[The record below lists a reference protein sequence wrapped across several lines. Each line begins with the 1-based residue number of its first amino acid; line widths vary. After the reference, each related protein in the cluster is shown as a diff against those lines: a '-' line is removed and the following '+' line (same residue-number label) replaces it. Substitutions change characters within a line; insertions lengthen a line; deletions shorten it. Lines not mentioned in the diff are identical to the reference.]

1 MSALVGAVGSWWFP
15 QISNARVAVFRT
27 VAYLF
32 IFVDVFLT
40 TSWVS
45 NHAAIPTE
53 LYQPLFIGR
62 VLNLPEPTATFVIAT
77 KILLLESAA
86 AAAFGFK
93 QRITGALVAVLY
105 LEWMVIAMSYGKVDH
120 DRFAFLVA
128 LFVLPTVP
136 EARWGDKTRS
146 EAAGWALRMIQIGVI
161 ATYFLAA
168 FAKLR
173 FGGIEWLNGAT
184 LVRAVMR
191 RGTYL
196 VDPLTLENPW
206 ILHAAQWFLVAF
218 ELATPLMLTQRFRS
232 AFVKAAFAFHL
243 VTYASITIIFLPH
256 VVCLLSFLELE
267 RLGPKLQGWRNARGE
282 ARGSPMARTPTM
294 YQVVND

>member
-1 MSALVGAVGSWWFP
+1 MSTLVTATRSWWFP
-15 QISNARVAVFRT
+15 NISNARVAVFRT

-45 NHAAIPTE
+45 NHALIPTE

-62 VLNLPEPTATFVIAT
+62 LLNLPEPTATFVIAT
-77 KILLLESAA
+77 KILLLVFAA
-86 AAAFGFK
+86 AAACGFK
-93 QRITGALVAVLY
+93 QRITGALVALLY

-136 EARWGDKTRS
+136 EARWGDSTRS
-146 EAAGWALRMIQIGVI
+146 EAAGWALRMIQIGVV

-191 RGTYL
+191 RGTFL
-196 VDPLTLENPW
+196 ANPLLEVPW
-206 ILHAAQWFLVAF
+206 VLHMSQWLLVAF
-218 ELATPLMLTQRFRS
+218 ELATPLMLTERFRS
-232 AFVKAAFAFHL
+232 GFVKVALAFHV
-243 VTYASITIIFLPH
+243 VTYASITIVFLPH
-256 VVCLLSFLELE
+256 LVCLLTFLELE
-267 RLGPKLQGWRNARGE
+267 RYGTKLQSWWRTRAWVGY
-282 ARGSPMARTPTM
+282 SS
-294 YQVVND
+294 QVF

>member
-1 MSALVGAVGSWWFP
+1 MSPMVGTVIAAVRSWWFP
-15 QISNARVAVFRT
+15 NISNGRVAVFRT

-45 NHAAIPTE
+45 NHAVIPTE

-62 VLNLPEPTATFVIAT
+62 LLNLPEPTTTFVITT
-77 KILLLESAA
+77 KILLLVFAA

-93 QRITGALVAVLY
+93 QRITGALVAILY

-136 EARWGDKTRS
+136 EARWGDSTRS
-146 EAAGWALRMIQIGVI
+146 EAAGWALRMIQIGVV

-184 LVRAVMR
+184 LVRAVLR
-191 RGTYL
+191 RGTFL
-196 VDPLTLENPW
+196 STPLLEAPW
-206 ILHAAQWFLVAF
+206 VLHVSQWLLVAF
-218 ELATPLMLTQRFRS
+218 ELATPLMLTERFRS
-232 AFVKAAFAFHL
+232 LFVKVAFAFHI
-243 VTYASITIIFLPH
+243 VTYASITIVFLPH
-256 VVCLLSFLELE
+256 VVCLLTFLELE
-267 RLGPKLQGWRNARGE
+267 RYGAKLKNRFARYTS
-282 ARGSPMARTPTM
+282 SPNHVPEGQPLT
-294 YQVVND
+294 

>member
-1 MSALVGAVGSWWFP
+1 MSGRFVSALRGWWYP
-15 QISNARVAVFRT
+15 VVPNSRVAVFRT

-32 IFVDVFLT
+32 IFVDIFLT

-45 NHAAIPTE
+45 NHAVIPTD
-53 LYQPLFIGR
+53 LYRPLFIGR
-62 VLNLPEPTATFVIAT
+62 LLNLPEPTTMVVVAT
-77 KILLLESAA
+77 KVLLLVCAG

-93 QRITGALVAVLY
+93 QRITGALVALLY

-136 EARWGDKTRS
+136 EARWGDQTRS
-146 EAAGWALRMIQIGVI
+146 EAAGWALRMIQIGVV

-196 VDPLTLENPW
+196 VDPITLENPW

-218 ELATPLMLTQRFRS
+218 ELATPLMLTERFRKV
-232 AFVKAAFAFHL
+232 FVKAAFAFHL

-267 RLGPKLQGWRNARGE
+267 RHGDALRTRVRRITGRLGTRRRLG
-282 ARGSPMARTPTM
+282 TT
-294 YQVVND
+294 

>member
-1 MSALVGAVGSWWFP
+1 MTMRVGAVRSSWWFP
-15 QISNARVAVFRT
+15 QISNGRVAVFRT

-77 KILLLESAA
+77 KILLLMCAA

-93 QRITGALVAVLY
+93 QRITGALVALLY
-105 LEWMVIAMSYGKVDH
+105 LEWMIIAMSYGKVDH

-136 EARWGDKTRS
+136 EARWGDSTRS
-146 EAAGWALRMIQIGVI
+146 EAAGWALRMIQIGVV

-191 RGTYL
+191 RGTFL
-196 VDPLTLENPW
+196 STPLLEAPW
-206 ILHAAQWFLVAF
+206 VLHVSQWLLVAF
-218 ELATPLMLTQRFRS
+218 ELATPLMLTERFRS
-232 AFVKAAFAFHL
+232 AFVKTAFVFHI

-256 VVCLLSFLELE
+256 VVCLLTFLELE
-267 RLGPKLQGWRNARGE
+267 RFGAKLQGWW
-282 ARGSPMARTPTM
+282 RTRRFGGLQPAAIRR
-294 YQVVND
+294 

>member
-1 MSALVGAVGSWWFP
+1 MSTRFVSALRGWWYP
-15 QISNARVAVFRT
+15 VVPNSRVAVFRT

-40 TSWVS
+40 TSWVG
-45 NHAAIPTE
+45 NHAVIPTE

-62 VLNLPEPTATFVIAT
+62 LLNLPEPTTTVVVAT
-77 KILLLESAA
+77 KMLLLLCAA

-93 QRITGALVAVLY
+93 QRITGVLVAILY

-136 EARWGDKTRS
+136 EARWGDQARS
-146 EAAGWALRMIQIGVI
+146 EAAGWALRMIQVAVV

-196 VDPLTLENPW
+196 VDPVTLENPW
-206 ILHAAQWFLVAF
+206 ILHAAQWLLVAF
-218 ELATPLMLTQRFRS
+218 ELATPLMLTDRFRMMV
-232 AFVKAAFAFHL
+232 VKTAFAFHL
-243 VTYASITIIFLPH
+243 VTYASIRIVFLPH

-267 RLGPKLQGWRNARGE
+267 RYGAKVGDWWRKQTARFELPRGKLTY
-282 ARGSPMARTPTM
+282 GSTRR
-294 YQVVND
+294 

>member
-1 MSALVGAVGSWWFP
+1 MSALAAGLRRWWYP
-15 QISNARVAVFRT
+15 DVPNSRVAVFRT

-45 NHAAIPTE
+45 NHSAIPTE

-62 VLNLPEPTATFVIAT
+62 VLNLPEPTTTFVVAT
-77 KILLLESAA
+77 KFLLLGFAA

-93 QRITGALVAVLY
+93 QRITGALVAILY

-136 EARWGDKTRS
+136 EARWGDHIRS
-146 EAAGWALRMIQIGVI
+146 EAAGWALRMIQIGVV

-196 VDPLTLENPW
+196 VDPITLENPW

-218 ELATPLMLTQRFRS
+218 ELATPLMLTKRFRRPM
-232 AFVKAAFAFHL
+232 VTAAVAFHI

-256 VVCLLSFLELE
+256 MVCLLTFLELE
-267 RLGPKLQGWRNARGE
+267 RHGEKLQKWWETKITRFELPRGRITYG
-282 ARGSPMARTPTM
+282 ATRR
-294 YQVVND
+294 

>member
-1 MSALVGAVGSWWFP
+1 MSTLVAAARSWWFP
-15 QISNARVAVFRT
+15 DISNARVAVFRT

-45 NHAAIPTE
+45 NHAVIPTE

-62 VLNLPEPTATFVIAT
+62 LLNLPEPTATFVITT
-77 KILLLESAA
+77 KILLLVFAA

-136 EARWGDKTRS
+136 EARWGDTTRS
-146 EAAGWALRMIQIGVI
+146 EAAGWALRMIQIGVV

-184 LVRAVMR
+184 LVRAVLR
-191 RGTYL
+191 RGTFL
-196 VDPLTLENPW
+196 TDPLLEAPW
-206 ILHAAQWFLVAF
+206 VLHLSQWLLVAF
-218 ELATPLMLTQRFRS
+218 ELATPLLLTERFRS
-232 AFVKAAFAFHL
+232 RFVPAAFVFHI

-256 VVCLLSFLELE
+256 VVCLLTFIELE
-267 RLGPKLQGWRNARGE
+267 RYGTKLQSWWRTRRWVGY
-282 ARGSPMARTPTM
+282 SS
-294 YQVVND
+294 QVF

>member
-1 MSALVGAVGSWWFP
+1 MKPVGAALRRWWYP
-15 QISNARVAVFRT
+15 EVPNARVAVFRT
-27 VAYLF
+27 IAYLF
-32 IFVDVFLT
+32 IFVDLFLT

-45 NHAAIPTE
+45 NHAVIPTE

-62 VLNLPEPTATFVIAT
+62 VLSLPEPTTTVVVAT
-77 KILLLESAA
+77 KILLLVCAGAA
-86 AAAFGFK
+86 SFGFK

-105 LEWMVIAMSYGKVDH
+105 LQWMVIAMSYGKVDH
-120 DRFAFLVA
+120 DRFAFLLA

-136 EARWGDKTRS
+136 EARWGDQTRS
-146 EAAGWALRMIQIGVI
+146 EAAGWALRMIQIGVV

-191 RGTYL
+191 RGTSL

-206 ILHAAQWFLVAF
+206 VLHAAQWFLVAF
-218 ELATPLMLTQRFRS
+218 ELATPLMLTARFRKVFVRA
-232 AFVKAAFAFHL
+232 AFVFHV
-243 VTYASITIIFLPH
+243 VTYASIKIIFLPH
-256 VVCLLSFLELE
+256 VICLLSFLELE
-267 RLGPKLQGWRNARGE
+267 RQGAKLQAWWR
-282 ARGSPMARTPTM
+282 ARTRRFALSRSGTA
-294 YQVVND
+294 

>member
-1 MSALVGAVGSWWFP
+1 MSTVVTGLKRWWYP
-15 QISNARVAVFRT
+15 EVPNSRVAVFRT

-45 NHAAIPTE
+45 NHAVIPTE

-62 VLNLPEPTATFVIAT
+62 LLNLPEPTTTIVVVT
-77 KILLLESAA
+77 KLLLLGFAG

-93 QRITGALVAVLY
+93 QRVMGAFVAVLY

-136 EARWGDKTRS
+136 AARWGDQTRS
-146 EAAGWALRMIQIGVI
+146 EAAGWALRMIQIGVV

-196 VDPLTLENPW
+196 VDPITLDNPW
-206 ILHAAQWFLVAF
+206 ILHTAQWFLVAF
-218 ELATPLMLTQRFRS
+218 ELSTPLLLTERFRKP
-232 AFVKAAFAFHL
+232 FVRLAVAFHI

-267 RLGPKLQGWRNARGE
+267 RYGAKVTGWWR
-282 ARGSPMARTPTM
+282 ARTSHFGLPRRPKTT
-294 YQVVND
+294 

>member
-1 MSALVGAVGSWWFP
+1 MSALLSAVRSWWFP
-15 QISNARVAVFRT
+15 NIPNARVAVFRT

-45 NHAAIPTE
+45 NHAVIPTE

-62 VLNLPEPTATFVIAT
+62 LLNLPEPTATFVITT
-77 KILLLESAA
+77 KILLLVFAA

-105 LEWMVIAMSYGKVDH
+105 LQWMVIAMSYGKVDH

-136 EARWGDKTRS
+136 DARWGDSTRS
-146 EAAGWALRMIQIGVI
+146 EAAGWALRMIQIGVV

-191 RGTYL
+191 RGTDL
-196 VDPLTLENPW
+196 VDPLLLENPW
-206 ILHAAQWFLVAF
+206 VLQVSQWLLVAF
-218 ELATPLMLTQRFRS
+218 ELATPLLLTERFRK
-232 AFVKAAFAFHL
+232 AFVKLAFAFHI
-243 VTYASITIIFLPH
+243 VTYASIRIIFLPH
-256 VVCLLSFLELE
+256 VVCLLTFLELE
-267 RLGPKLQGWRNARGE
+267 RYGPKLQSRWRAHRLQPV
-282 ARGSPMARTPTM
+282 AIRR
-294 YQVVND
+294 

>member
-1 MSALVGAVGSWWFP
+1 MSILVAGLRRWWYP
-15 QISNARVAVFRT
+15 EVPNSRVAVFRT

-45 NHAAIPTE
+45 NHAIIPTE

-62 VLNLPEPTATFVIAT
+62 VLNLPEPTTTFVVAT
-77 KILLLESAA
+77 KLLLLGCAA
-86 AAAFGFK
+86 AGALGFK

-136 EARWGDKTRS
+136 DARWGDETRS
-146 EAAGWALRMIQIGVI
+146 EGAGWALRMIQVGVV

-196 VDPLTLENPW
+196 VDPITLDNPW
-206 ILHAAQWFLVAF
+206 VLHATQWLLVSF
-218 ELATPLMLTQRFRS
+218 ELASPLMLTKRFRKL
-232 AFVKAAFAFHL
+232 FVKAAFAFHL

-267 RLGPKLQGWRNARGE
+267 RYGAKLKAWLGRYRPGRSTAEPSLTG
-282 ARGSPMARTPTM
+282 
-294 YQVVND
+294 